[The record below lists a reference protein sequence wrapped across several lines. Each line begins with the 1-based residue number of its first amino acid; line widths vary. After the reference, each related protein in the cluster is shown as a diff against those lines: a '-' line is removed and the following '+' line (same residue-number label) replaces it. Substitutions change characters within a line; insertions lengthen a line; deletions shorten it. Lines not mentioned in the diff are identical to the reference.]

1 MRYWLPTLLLLAFW
15 LARITGLEALP
26 LHNDE
31 GLHLFRAVEV
41 WNLHPFW
48 EIRDGKIINH
58 WAIAVLYP
66 QNAPVFTGRLP
77 TVFIS
82 MIGLAAGYALLRRE
96 FGMTAAFLG
105 CALWIG
111 SPYLFFYERMAFSD
125 AQAGALAVAALWL
138 SFRLARSGARRDA
151 VLTGLALALAALFKF
166 TAIPFALSI
175 AFVVMAFGRS
185 PLRQRLVNLIIVGIV
200 VAACFAVPV
209 AYLMLRG
216 DDLFSIALGWIGSG
230 SEGASVS
237 IGSNLE
243 RLWGQLTG
251 FGTVIW
257 SLALIVGLALLP
269 LARPRRGSL
278 FLITAALPL
287 VSMIVLAREIQ
298 SRHFVAA
305 LPALLIAGG
314 AGLGVALDALVKNRR
329 VIQLA
334 SVGTAALL
342 AAGLIPFAFTAYSAP
357 ADLPLPPL
365 MRNQYISQ
373 HPAGYG
379 LREAVLDFPETID
392 HPELPIIGSMFPDS
406 CRRANYYA
414 IDGFNMACTDAPGLP
429 LIESALRESGGAYVL
444 VESAPLIG
452 ADIPAFAADINAS
465 ATRIA
470 AYPRPGE
477 TAETASVILW
487 RLDSAHP

>member
-58 WAIAVLYP
+58 WAIAVFYP
-66 QNAPVFTGRLP
+66 QNAPVFTGRIP
-77 TVFIS
+77 TVFIA

-96 FGMTAAFLG
+96 FGRTAAAIG

-125 AQAGALAVAALWL
+125 AQAGALAVVALWL
-138 SFRLARSGARRDA
+138 SLRLTRSGARADA
-151 VLTGLALALAALFKF
+151 VRTGLALAAAALFKF

-175 AFVVMAFGRS
+175 AVLVLAFGRS
-185 PLRQRLVNLIIVGIV
+185 PLRARFSQLIILAFV
-200 VAACFAVPV
+200 VAACFALPIV
-209 AYLMLRG
+209 YLLLR
-216 DDLFSIALGWIGSG
+216 DSDLFAIALGWIGGG
-230 SEGASVS
+230 SDGASLG
-237 IGSNLE
+237 IGANLE

-251 FGTVIW
+251 FGTLIW
-257 SLALIVGLALLP
+257 SVALIMGLALLP
-269 LARPRRGSL
+269 IGRPRRGGVL
-278 FLITAALPL
+278 LIATALPL
-287 VSMIVLAREIQ
+287 VSMTVLAREIQ

-305 LPALLIAGG
+305 LPAILIAGG

-329 VIQLA
+329 VVQLA
-334 SVGTAALL
+334 SVGIAALL
-342 AAGLIPFAFTAYSAP
+342 ALGMIPFALTAYAVP

-365 MRNQYISQ
+365 MRTQYIAE

-379 LREAVLDFPETID
+379 LREAVLYFPETIE
-392 HPELPIIGSMFPDS
+392 HPELPIIGSMFPDG
-406 CRRANYYA
+406 CRRANFYA
-414 IDGFNMACTDAPGLP
+414 IDGLDMQCADAPGLP
-429 LIESALRESGGAYVL
+429 LIEAALRDSGGAYVL
-444 VESAPLIG
+444 VDSAPLIG
-452 ADIPAFAADINAS
+452 ADIPVLAANLNAA

-477 TAETASVILW
+477 TVETASVVLW